1 MQKNNLLSDKS
12 ILIIDPDLKKENDKT
27 FCFWATET
35 DEIFKD
41 FESIISNQWNNIQV
55 NDFEA
60 QSILPL
66 KYCHISSKDLYNSVR
81 NLMEINNIV
90 FLQANVDDLVSNDN
104 RFIVN
109 TSKGSFSSEW
119 VFNSIPKRWSSVT
132 NEKFNISQSFVGF
145 KIQLSDSEFKDD
157 TYRMMDFRVDQS
169 QATQFIYILPYDSK
183 HALVELTRFGKLVIE
198 ENEAKLELDKY
209 IKSHFGNYKTIDVE
223 KGVIPMSSSL
233 PKAKEIDKCVNIG
246 TRAGSVKP
254 STGYAFK
261 TMYNHAVDICKNS
274 QLNKSVFKRNKRFL
288 FYDQLLLIIL
298 TLWSNKG
305 RFVFERLFQVKS
317 SSFVLRFLDEKTTLK
332 EEFGMFG
339 KLPVGLFLKATFIW
353 SYWRFKSFI
362 IPILMIAYVLIF
374 DNTASDVKV
383 LTIQTHESIVLVFGL
398 FALGI
403 PHGALDHLTES
414 LFSSTKISFQFVAT
428 YLLLMVPIFL
438 LWLVSPMVGL
448 FFFIFYSSWHFGQ
461 TDFKTW
467 GIEHN
472 FFALLWGGV
481 LLLFMFLTHFVEF
494 NLILDV
500 LGVETIDDFEYRY
513 LLSILIMCPFV
524 LYALVKQKW
533 KWILSLLFL
542 FFAQRVSLIT
552 AFGIYFIFQH
562 SRFGWLHLQNKLQ
575 LNNIQMFVKALPFN
589 LGAILIYWLVFVKM
603 NYSFQENIAYFFVF
617 LSCISFPHVFCMTFF
632 YKKFGIKRNVNQD

>member
-1 MQKNNLLSDKS
+1 MQKHNLLADKS
-12 ILIIDPDLKKENDKT
+12 ILVIDPDLKKENDKT

-41 FESIISNQWNNIQV
+41 YESIISNQWNSIQI

-66 KYCHISSKDLYNSVR
+66 KYCHISSKDLYNFVR
-81 NLMEINNIV
+81 EIMDTNNIV
-90 FLQANVDDLVSNDN
+90 FLQASVNELVSLDN
-104 RFIVN
+104 SFSVN
-109 TSKGSFSSEW
+109 TSKGLFLSEW
-119 VFNSIPKRWSSVT
+119 VFNSIPNDWSSEA
-132 NEKFNISQSFVGF
+132 NQKFNISQSFVGF
-145 KIQLSDSEFKDD
+145 KIQLVDSEFKDD

-169 QATQFIYILPYDSK
+169 KATQFIYILPYDAK
-183 HALVELTRFGKLVIE
+183 HALVELTRFGKHIID
-198 ENEAKLELDKY
+198 ENEAKIELDKY
-209 IKSHFGNYKTIDVE
+209 IKNHFGNFISIDVE

-339 KLPVGLFLKATFIW
+339 KLPIGLFLKATLVWF
-353 SYWRFKSFI
+353 YWRVKSFI
-362 IPILMIAYVLIF
+362 IPLLMIAYVLIF
-374 DNTASDVKV
+374 DNAASDIKI
-383 LTIQTHESIVLVFGL
+383 LTIQTHESFVLVFGL
-398 FALGI
+398 FVLGI

-438 LWLVSPMVGL
+438 LWLVSPLIGL
-448 FFFIFYSSWHFGQ
+448 FVFMFYSSWHFGQ

-467 GIEHN
+467 GIDQN
-472 FFALLWGGV
+472 IFAFIWGLV
-481 LLLFMFLTHFVEF
+481 LLLFIFLTHFVEF
-494 NLILDV
+494 NLILEI
-500 LGVETIDDFEYRY
+500 LGVNVVDDFEYRY
-513 LLSILIMCPFV
+513 LLSILILCPFV
-524 LYALVKQKW
+524 LYAVLKQKW
-533 KWILSLLFL
+533 KWLLSLLFL
-542 FFAQRVSLIT
+542 FFAQRVSLVT

-562 SRFGWLHLQNKLQ
+562 SRYGWLHLQNKL
-575 LNNIQMFVKALPFN
+575 LLSNLQMFVKALPFN

-603 NYSFQENIAYFFVF
+603 NNSFEDNIAYFFVF

-632 YKKFGIKRNVNQD
+632 YRRFSTKSNASQD